1 MSNDQNIKSVI
12 KGFALL
18 ELLVRSAEPLTLTE
32 IANELGHTKT
42 TAQRLINTLLGL
54 GYLKRIEGKRYVPGN
69 KVLSL
74 SFQLL
79 QKDNL
84 YKQAQSHL
92 EKISD
97 HLGYSVTLSVIEGNE
112 ILVIYRKERARYLP
126 YAIYTGSKLP
136 PHCSATG
143 KVLLSSLPE
152 DKLEDFLG
160 SIVLT
165 KVTPKTITA
174 PKALIQEF
182 ARIRKRGYSISN
194 QEFSL
199 DLYSIGIP
207 LIDGRGKVAAAAG
220 LSVPIKDRGNKS
232 KLNASMAAFFE
243 VGLHISQGLG
253 YEGPYPKISQ

>member
-1 MSNDQNIKSVI
+1 MSNNQLIKSVA

-18 ELLVRSAEPLTLTE
+18 ELLVRSPDPLTLTQ
-32 IANELGHTKT
+32 IANDLGHTKT
-42 TAQRLINTLLGL
+42 TAQRLINTLLAL
-54 GYLKRIEGKRYVPGN
+54 GYLKRIQGKRYVPGN

-97 HLGYSVTLSVIEGNE
+97 QLGYSVTLSVIEGNE

-152 DKLEDFLG
+152 EKLEIFLG
-160 SIVLT
+160 NILMT
-165 KVTPKTITA
+165 KVTPKTITN
-174 PKALIQEF
+174 KKSLIQEF
-182 ARIRKRGYSISN
+182 NRIRKRGYSISN

-220 LSVPIKDRGNKS
+220 LSVPIKDRADKA
-232 KLNASMAAFFE
+232 KLNASMSAFFE
-243 VGLHISQGLG
+243 VGLQISQGLG
-253 YEGPYPKISQ
+253 YEGPYPVITQ

>member
-1 MSNDQNIKSVI
+1 MSNNQLIKSVA

-18 ELLVRSAEPLTLTE
+18 ELLVRSPDPLTLTQ
-32 IANELGHTKT
+32 IANDLGHTKT
-42 TAQRLINTLLGL
+42 TAQRLINTLLAL

-97 HLGYSVTLSVIEGNE
+97 QLGYSVTLSVLEGNE

-152 DKLEDFLG
+152 EKLENFLG
-160 SIVLT
+160 AVLLT
-165 KVTPKTITA
+165 KVTPKTITDK
-174 PKALIQEF
+174 KALIQEF
-182 ARIRKRGYSISN
+182 NRIRKRGYSISN
-194 QEFSL
+194 QEFSPGPVFHRHPL
-199 DLYSIGIP
+199 DRRARQGRRRGRSVRAHQGQGQQEQTQRLHGGFFPSRPANIP
-207 LIDGRGKVAAAAG
+207 RARLRGP
-220 LSVPIKDRGNKS
+220 VP
-232 KLNASMAAFFE
+232 
-243 VGLHISQGLG
+243 
-253 YEGPYPKISQ
+253 

>member
-1 MSNDQNIKSVI
+1 MSDNQLIKSVA

-18 ELLVRSAEPLTLTE
+18 ELLVRSPDPLTLTQ

-42 TAQRLINTLLGL
+42 TTQRLINTLLAL
-54 GYLKRIEGKRYVPGN
+54 GYVKRIEGKRYVPGN

-84 YKQAQSHL
+84 YKQAQSLL

-97 HLGYSVTLSVIEGNE
+97 QLGYSVTLSVLEGSE

-143 KVLLSSLPE
+143 KVLLASLPE
-152 DKLEDFLG
+152 DKLEDFWTD
-160 SIVLT
+160 VTLT
-165 KVTPKTITA
+165 KVTPKTITD
-174 PKALIQEF
+174 KKGLIQEF
-182 ARIRKRGYSISN
+182 TRIRKRGYSISN

-207 LIDGRGKVAAAAG
+207 LLDGRGQVAAAAG
-220 LSVPIKDRGNKS
+220 LSVPIKDKS
-232 KLNASMAAFFE
+232 DKKKLAATMSAFFE
-243 VGLHISQGLG
+243 IGMQISQALG
-253 YEGPYPKISQ
+253 YQGPYPRINQ

>member
-1 MSNDQNIKSVI
+1 MSNNQLIKSVV

-18 ELLVRSAEPLTLTE
+18 ELLVHSSDPLTLTE
-32 IANELGHTKT
+32 ISNELGHTKT
-42 TAQRLINTLLGL
+42 TAQRLINTLMAL

-84 YKQAQSHL
+84 YKQAQSLL

-97 HLGYSVTLSVIEGNE
+97 QLGYSVTLSVFEGNE
-112 ILVIYRKERARYLP
+112 ILVVYRKERARYLP

-143 KVLLSSLPE
+143 KVLLASLTE
-152 DKLEDFLG
+152 DKLDEFLA
-160 SIVLT
+160 SNTLT
-165 KVTPKTITA
+165 QVTPKTITD
-174 PKALIQEF
+174 KKSLIQEL
-182 ARIRKRGYSISN
+182 ARIRKRGNSISN

-207 LIDGRGKVAAAAG
+207 LIDGRGQVAAAAG
-220 LSVPIKDRGNKS
+220 LSVPIKDKS
-232 KLNASMAAFFE
+232 DKVKLGKSMSAFLE
-243 VGLHISQGLG
+243 VGKKISQGLG
-253 YEGPYPKISQ
+253 YDGPYPRIPQ